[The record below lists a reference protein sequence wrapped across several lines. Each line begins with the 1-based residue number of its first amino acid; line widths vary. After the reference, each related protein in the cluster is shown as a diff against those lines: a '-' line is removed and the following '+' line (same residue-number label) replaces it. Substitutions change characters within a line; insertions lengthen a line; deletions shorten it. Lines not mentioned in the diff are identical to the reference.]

1 MTEAVR
7 KSFSYKNW
15 GGTLAGLPTKNFHAV
30 LVPLSTPPDYSLILL
45 VIATVDLECIDVF
58 EERGFVVARQLCDRQ

>member
-1 MTEAVR
+1 MR
-7 KSFSYKNW
+7 NSFSYKNW
-15 GGTLAGLPTKNFHAV
+15 GDTLAGRLAKNLHAV
-30 LVPLSTPPDYSLILL
+30 LVLLSTAPDYSLILL